1 MTTQVQEPAAAAAPA
16 MSPETAA
23 EPAAIPTV
31 SPETATAPAAIPA
44 VSPEMA
50 ADPAAIPAVSPET
63 AAEPAA
69 MAPDGAAPAA
79 AAPAAGVFP
88 EKRKFTVAEYYRM
101 TELGI
106 LQHTERLELIDGEI
120 IVMAAIGVPHA
131 IGVNRLTQAFAEVAR
146 NRFTVSVQ
154 NPIHLDDYSEPQP
167 DLALVRLRADSELT
181 SHPGPA
187 DTLVAVEVSDSTLAF
202 DLGDKARRYAAAGIQ
217 ELWVMNLPG
226 DRIDRLDQLGPAGYA
241 RHTVFRRG
249 EKISPAALP
258 DLELAIEDLLPPRT
272 TMQGTAGG

>member
-1 MTTQVQEPAAAAAPA
+1 MTTQVKEPT
-16 MSPETAA
+16 TAA
-23 EPAAIPTV
+23 EPAAIPAV
-31 SPETATAPAAIPA
+31 SRETAAVPAAIAPDPA
-44 VSPEMA
+44 V
-50 ADPAAIPAVSPET
+50 
-63 AAEPAA
+63 
-69 MAPDGAAPAA
+69 PAA
-79 AAPAAGVFP
+79 AAPTPGLFP

-154 NPIHLDDYSEPQP
+154 NPVHLDDYSEPQP
-167 DLALVRLRADSELT
+167 DLALVRLREDSELT

-187 DTLVAVEVSDSTLAF
+187 DTLLAVEVSDSTLDF
-202 DLGDKARRYAAAGIQ
+202 DREVKSKRYAAAGIP
-217 ELWVMNLPG
+217 EMWVMNLPG
-226 DRIDRLDQLGPAGYA
+226 DCIDRLDQPGPAGYA

-249 EKISPAALP
+249 ENISPAALP
-258 DLELAIEDLLPPRT
+258 DLEFAVADLLPPLT
-272 TMQGTAGG
+272 TMQGTARG

>member
-1 MTTQVQEPAAAAAPA
+1 MTTQVQEPAAAEPA
-16 MSPETAA
+16 VSPETAA
-23 EPAAIPTV
+23 E
-31 SPETATAPAAIPA
+31 
-44 VSPEMA
+44 
-50 ADPAAIPAVSPET
+50 PAAIPAVSPET

-69 MAPDGAAPAA
+69 IPAVSPETAAVPAAMAPDA
-79 AAPAAGVFP
+79 AAPATAAPTTGLVP

-106 LQHTERLELIDGEI
+106 LQHTERVELLDGEI

-131 IGVNRLTQAFAEVAR
+131 IGVNRVNQAFAEVAR

-154 NPIHLDDYSEPQP
+154 NPVHLDDYSEPQP
-167 DLALVRLRADSELT
+167 DLAIVRLREDSELT

-202 DLGDKARRYAAAGIQ
+202 DLGAKARRYAAAGIP
-217 ELWVMNLPG
+217 EMWVMNLPG
-226 DRIDRLDQLGPAGYA
+226 DCIDRLDQPGPAGYA

-249 EKISPAALP
+249 ENISPAALP
-258 DLELAIEDLLPPRT
+258 DLEFAVADLLPPRT
-272 TMQGTAGG
+272 TMQGTARG

>member
-1 MTTQVQEPAAAAAPA
+1 MTTQVQEPT
-16 MSPETAA
+16 TA
-23 EPAAIPTV
+23 
-31 SPETATAPAAIPA
+31 AAIPA
-44 VSPEMA
+44 VSPETA
-50 ADPAAIPAVSPET
+50 AEPAAIPAVSPET

-69 MAPDGAAPAA
+69 MAPDAMAPATAAPTT
-79 AAPAAGVFP
+79 GLFP

-106 LQHTERLELIDGEI
+106 LDHTERLELIDGEI

-154 NPIHLDDYSEPQP
+154 NPVHLDDYSEPQP
-167 DLALVRLRADSELT
+167 DVAIVRLREDSELT

-202 DLGDKARRYAAAGIQ
+202 DLGAKARRYAAAGIP

-226 DRIDRLDQLGPAGYA
+226 DRIDRMDQLGTTGYA
-241 RHTVFRRG
+241 RHTVFARG
-249 EKISPAALP
+249 ENISPGALP
-258 DLELAIEDLLPPRT
+258 DLAFAVADLLPPRT
-272 TMQGTAGG
+272 TMQGTARG